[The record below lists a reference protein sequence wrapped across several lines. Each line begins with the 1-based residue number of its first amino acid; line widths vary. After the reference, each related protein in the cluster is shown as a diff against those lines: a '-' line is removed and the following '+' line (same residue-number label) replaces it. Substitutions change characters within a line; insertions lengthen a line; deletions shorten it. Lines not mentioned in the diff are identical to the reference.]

1 MVVSVTAVRAAP
13 ARSGAATFASPLRA
27 RALRHLASPAVRAHS
42 TSSNSKV
49 TTARLTAQQN
59 ASRRAGRNGIRYTT
73 AAAAVTAVALT
84 TWYATTSPV
93 YSEAAPSVATTG
105 DITPTTMSQQDQ
117 MRQRAKLQGV
127 YAWGSNRYN
136 VVAPDAPS
144 VTLIRS
150 PRSIP
155 FFDGVAL
162 RDINLQEKHGVAVDA
177 NGDVYQWG
185 LGFFDPSVREMT
197 AIEDVPLG
205 RRREKTG
212 ANLNAP
218 LGNTASLVLNPVKT
232 LTGKNIIKVEATEE
246 KIYALSKDGH
256 VYVFSAVQQL
266 QSKPKYPG
274 WSPNPLKLFNA
285 FASPTIDHEVLHP
298 APSAHWG
305 STEKVQDI
313 IAGSHHLLTVSN
325 KGRTFA
331 TPISE
336 EGNAFGQLG
345 TRRVWLN
352 APKTPDSKAGH
363 VETLLEPRVFAELEE
378 NHGGRPISTL
388 VPSSW
393 LPAPSTETY
402 RTSKPKASSEPVFQ
416 TSTDPAPP
424 PKPLTE
430 PTGSIRWCTTLHEI
444 PALRKLNIVQI
455 AAGNEHSLARTH
467 DGRVL
472 AWGRHTHGQCGLG
485 SNFSVECVP
494 VPTEVVLSR
503 SFSNNSLDVR
513 ATSIAAGAD
522 NSFFMTTRRESSGA
536 GNGLKIDLL
545 ASGKGQWGTIGN
557 AMWSQ
562 VVSQPSRVKTVSGLM
577 EFSEATG
584 KTHPVPIHSISIGK
598 PGHVALVLDTV
609 ESAGHLAFGRDVM
622 VWGANAGFQLG
633 LSKRSNLAV
642 PQHLKPLPA
651 LTSIAGGNVI
661 SEQDGLVVN
670 PAKAAAVA
678 AATLPTVDPK
688 LREAD
693 LHSGALTHMPHNRL
707 QLASRTKSDTHL
719 PPAIS
724 AKDQLAPVP
733 GASAVQI
740 QQGKTKKN
748 LTVEESIKAGTVS
761 TVVYW
766 KIVE

>member
-1 MVVSVTAVRAAP
+1 MRAPSTRAMIVKLPASSRASTTLTRAVQQ
-13 ARSGAATFASPLRA
+13 
-27 RALRHLASPAVRAHS
+27 RAHS
-42 TSSNSKV
+42 NSSK
-49 TTARLTAQQN
+49 ARFSNDSVSARASLSHN
-59 ASRRAGRNGIRYTT
+59 AGGRGSRYAT
-73 AAAAVTAVALT
+73 AAAAVTAAALT
-84 TWYATTSPV
+84 TWYSVSSPV
-93 YSEAAPSVATTG
+93 HSEAAPSVAPLG
-105 DITPTTMSQQDQ
+105 GASPPLVSQQDQ
-117 MRQRAKLQGV
+117 MRDRARLQGV

-185 LGFFDPSVREMT
+185 LGFFDPSVREVT
-197 AIEDVPLG
+197 AVEDVPLG
-205 RRREKTG
+205 RRREKAA
-212 ANLNAP
+212 ANLKAP
-218 LGNTASLVLNPVKT
+218 LANTASLVLNPVKT

-256 VYVFSAVQQL
+256 IYVFSAVQQ
-266 QSKPKYPG
+266 QQAKPKYPG
-274 WSPNPLKLFNA
+274 WSKNPFTLFNA
-285 FASPTIDHEVLHP
+285 FASSTIDHEVLHP

-305 STEKVQDI
+305 STEKVYDI
-313 IAGSHHLLTVSN
+313 VAGADHLLSVTN
-325 KGRTFA
+325 KGRTFV
-331 TPISE
+331 TPIGE
-336 EGNAFGQLG
+336 EANAFGQLG

-352 APKTPDSKAGH
+352 SPKTPDSKAGH
-363 VETLLEPRVFAELEE
+363 VETLLEPRVFAELEA
-378 NHGGRPISTL
+378 NHGGRPIASL
-388 VPSSW
+388 VPSDW
-393 LPAPSTETY
+393 LPAPPTQTN
-402 RTSKPKASSEPVFQ
+402 RTSKPQASSEPAFE

-424 PKPLTE
+424 PKPLAE
-430 PTGSIRWCTTLHEI
+430 PVNSIRWCTTLHEV
-444 PALRKLNIVQI
+444 PALRKVNVVQI

-485 SNFSVECVP
+485 TSFSMECVP

-503 SFSNNSLDVR
+503 SFSNSSLDVR

-522 NSFFMTTRRESSGA
+522 NSFFMTTRREA
-536 GNGLKIDLL
+536 GGKFKIDLL

-562 VVSQPSRVKTVSGLM
+562 VVSQPSRVKTVSGLI

-584 KTHPVPIHSISIGK
+584 QTHPVPIHSISVGK

-609 ESAGHLAFGRDVM
+609 EPDGHMAFGRDVM

-633 LSKRSNLAV
+633 VGKRSNLAV
-642 PQHLKPLPA
+642 PQHLKPLPG
-651 LTSIAGGNVI
+651 LTTVAGGNII
-661 SEQDGLVVN
+661 SEQDGLAVSPEKIAALAAPKPT
-670 PAKAAAVA
+670 PAF
-678 AATLPTVDPK
+678 DPK

-693 LHSGALTHMPHNRL
+693 LNSGALTHMPHNRL
-707 QLASRTKSDTHL
+707 QLASKTKTDTHL

-724 AKDQLAPVP
+724 HKDQLNPTATT
-733 GASAVQI
+733 AV

-748 LTVEESIKAGTVS
+748 VQIEESIKAGTVS
-761 TVVYW
+761 TVVFW
-766 KIVE
+766 KIHE

>member
-1 MVVSVTAVRAAP
+1 
-13 ARSGAATFASPLRA
+13 
-27 RALRHLASPAVRAHS
+27 
-42 TSSNSKV
+42 
-49 TTARLTAQQN
+49 
-59 ASRRAGRNGIRYTT
+59 
-73 AAAAVTAVALT
+73 
-84 TWYATTSPV
+84 
-93 YSEAAPSVATTG
+93 
-105 DITPTTMSQQDQ
+105 MSQQDQ
-117 MRQRAKLQGV
+117 MRQRAHLQGV

-136 VVAPDAPS
+136 VVAPDAPQ

-162 RDINLQEKHGVAVDA
+162 RDINLKEKHGVAVDA

-185 LGFFDPSVREMT
+185 LGFFDPAVLEPT

-205 RRREKTG
+205 RRREKAG
-212 ANLNAP
+212 ANLTAP
-218 LGNTASLVLNPVKT
+218 RGSTASLVLNPVKT
-232 LTGKNIIKVEATEE
+232 LTGKNIVKIEATEE

-256 VYVFSAVQQL
+256 IYVFSAVQQL
-266 QSKPKYPG
+266 QATPKYPG

-285 FASPTIDHEVLHP
+285 FAGADIDHEVLHP

-305 STEKVQDI
+305 STEKVHDI
-313 IAGSHHLLTVSN
+313 IVGDHHLLSVSN

-378 NHGGRPISTL
+378 NHGGRPVSTL
-388 VPSSW
+388 VPEGW
-393 LPAPSTETY
+393 LPAPTSETN
-402 RTSKPKASSEPVFQ
+402 RTTKPRARSEPAFE

-424 PKPLTE
+424 PKPLAE
-430 PTGSIRWCTTLHEI
+430 PVGSIRWCTTLHEI
-444 PALRKLNIVQI
+444 PALRNINVVQI

-485 SNFSVECVP
+485 PSFSMECVP

-503 SFSNNSLDVR
+503 SFPNSSMDVR
-513 ATSIAAGAD
+513 ASSIAAGAD
-522 NSFFMTTRRESSGA
+522 NSFFMTTRRESSG
-536 GNGLKIDLL
+536 GGIGMKIDLL
-545 ASGKGQWGTIGN
+545 SSGKGQWGTIGN

-577 EFSEATG
+577 EFSEASG
-584 KTHPVPIHSISIGK
+584 MTHPVPIHSISVGK

-651 LTSIAGGNVI
+651 LTAIAGGNII

-670 PAKAAAVA
+670 PAKAAAMSV
-678 AATLPTVDPK
+678 ATLPTADAK

-693 LHSGALTHMPHNRL
+693 INSGALTHMPHNRL
-707 QLASRTKSDTHL
+707 QLASKTKADTRL
-719 PPAIS
+719 PPSIA
-724 AKDQLAPVP
+724 AKDQLAAP
-733 GASAVQI
+733 GAGSAAAA
-740 QQGKTKKN
+740 QQGKTKKG

-766 KIVE
+766 KIIE

>member
-1 MVVSVTAVRAAP
+1 MKLASRTLCHQTSSSVRAY
-13 ARSGAATFASPLRA
+13 
-27 RALRHLASPAVRAHS
+27 S
-42 TSSNSKV
+42 TSSGFKI
-49 TTARLTAQQN
+49 TAARITAN
-59 ASRRAGRNGIRYTT
+59 GSASQRPTRNGARYS
-73 AAAAVTAVALT
+73 AAAAAAAAITVVALT
-84 TWYATTSPV
+84 TWRATSSPLHN
-93 YSEAAPSVATTG
+93 EAPAQSVAFND

-127 YAWGSNRYN
+127 FAWGSNRYN
-136 VVAPDAPS
+136 VVAPDAPQ

-177 NGDVYQWG
+177 NGDIYQWG

-197 AIEDVPLG
+197 AVEDVPLG

-212 ANLNAP
+212 ANQNAP
-218 LGNTASLVLNPVKT
+218 LGSTASLVLNPVKT
-232 LTGKNIIKVEATEE
+232 LTGKKIVKVEATEE
-246 KIYALSKDGH
+246 KVYALSKDGH

-266 QSKPKYPG
+266 QAKTKYPG

-285 FASPTIDHEVLHP
+285 FASATIDHEVLQP
-298 APSAHWG
+298 APSVRWG
-305 STEKVQDI
+305 STEKAVDI
-313 IAGSHHLLTVSN
+313 VAGNHHLLTISN

-331 TPISE
+331 TPIGE

-352 APKTPDSKAGH
+352 SPKTPDSKAGYI
-363 VETLLEPRVFAELEE
+363 ETLLEPRVFAELEE
-378 NHGGRPISTL
+378 NHGGRPIATL
-388 VPSSW
+388 VPSGW
-393 LPAPSTETY
+393 LPAPSSETN
-402 RTSKPKASSEPVFQ
+402 RTSKPKAIDEAVFE
-416 TSTDPAPP
+416 TSTNPAPP

-430 PTGSIRWCTTLHEI
+430 PSGSIRWCTTLHEI
-444 PALRKLNIVQI
+444 PALRNINVVQI
-455 AAGNEHSLARTH
+455 AAGSEHSLARTY

-472 AWGRHTHGQCGLG
+472 SWGRHTHGQCGLG
-485 SNFSVECVP
+485 PSFSMECVP

-503 SFSNNSLDVR
+503 SFPNSSADVR
-513 ATSIAAGAD
+513 ASSIAAGAD
-522 NSFFMTTRRESSGA
+522 NSFFMTTRREPSSV

-584 KTHPVPIHSISIGK
+584 MTHPVPIHSISIGK
-598 PGHVALVLDTV
+598 PGHAALVLDTV

-651 LTSIAGGNVI
+651 LTSTVGGSII

-670 PAKAAAVA
+670 PAKTAAFA
-678 AATLPTVDPK
+678 ATTLPTVDPK

-693 LHSGALTHMPHNRL
+693 INSGALTHMPHNRL
-707 QLASRTKSDTHL
+707 QLASKTKADTHL
-719 PPAIS
+719 PPTTLP
-724 AKDQLAPVP
+724 KDQLAAPATP
-733 GASAVQI
+733 SAVQK
-740 QQGKTKKN
+740 GKVKKG
-748 LTVEESIKAGTVS
+748 LMLEESIKAGTVS

-766 KIVE
+766 KILQ

>member
-1 MVVSVTAVRAAP
+1 MVVPMTVARAVP
-13 ARSGAATFASPLRA
+13 VRSGAVALRAPLRST
-27 RALRHLASPAVRAHS
+27 ALRHHASSSLRAHS
-42 TSSNSKV
+42 TSSGSRV
-49 TTARLTAQQN
+49 RTASIAAKETSARN
-59 ASRRAGRNGIRYTT
+59 AVRYGT

-93 YSEAAPSVATTG
+93 HSEAAAPSVAANA

-162 RDINLQEKHGVAVDA
+162 RDICLQEKHGVAVDA
-177 NGDVYQWG
+177 QGDVYQWG

-205 RRREKTG
+205 RRREKAA
-212 ANLNAP
+212 ANVRAP
-218 LGNTASLVLNPVKT
+218 LGDTATLVLNPVKT
-232 LTGKNIIKVEATEE
+232 LKGKNIIKVEATEE

-266 QSKPKYPG
+266 QQKPKYPD
-274 WSPNPLKLFNA
+274 WSSNPFKLFNA

-313 IAGSHHLLTVSN
+313 VAGSHHLLTVTN

-331 TPISE
+331 TPIGD

-363 VETLLEPRVFAELEE
+363 VETLLEPRVFAELEA
-378 NHGGRPISTL
+378 NHGGRPVSTL
-388 VPSSW
+388 VPSGW
-393 LPAPSTETY
+393 LPAPSSETD
-402 RTSKPKASSEPVFQ
+402 RTSKPKASSEPAFQ
-416 TSTDPAPP
+416 TSTDQPPP

-444 PALRKLNIVQI
+444 PALRNLNIVQI
-455 AAGNEHSLARTH
+455 AAGSEHSLARTY

-485 SNFSVECVP
+485 TNFSMECVP

-503 SFSNNSLDVR
+503 SFANSSMDVR

-522 NSFFMTTRRESSGA
+522 NSFFMTTRREQ
-536 GNGLKIDLL
+536 NGLKIDLL

-557 AMWSQ
+557 ATWSQ

-651 LTSIAGGNVI
+651 LTTVAGGNI
-661 SEQDGLVVN
+661 LSEQDGIVVS
-670 PAKAAAVA
+670 ASKAAAA
-678 AATLPTVDPK
+678 LPKASLPTVDPK

-693 LHSGALTHMPHNRL
+693 INSGALTHMPHNRL
-707 QLASRTKSDTHL
+707 QLASKTKADTHL
-719 PPAIS
+719 PPAVS
-724 AKDQLAPVP
+724 AKDQMHAQGTV
-733 GASAVQI
+733 AAETEK
-740 QQGKTKKN
+740 GKTKN

-766 KIVE
+766 KILD

>member
-1 MVVSVTAVRAAP
+1 MVAPIMVARAVP
-13 ARSGAATFASPLRA
+13 ARSGAVTMLTSSALPRRAASSL
-27 RALRHLASPAVRAHS
+27 RAHS
-42 TSSNSKV
+42 TSSSSR
-49 TTARLTAQQN
+49 TASQPAG
-59 ASRRAGRNGIRYTT
+59 RAGPRYAA
-73 AAAAVTAVALT
+73 AAAAVTAAALT
-84 TWYATTSPV
+84 TWYATATPV
-93 YSEAAPSVATTG
+93 HNEAAPSVATNS

-136 VVAPDAPS
+136 VVAPDAPQ
-144 VTLIRS
+144 VTLVRS

-185 LGFFDPSVREMT
+185 LGFFDPALREAA

-205 RRREKTG
+205 RRREKAS

-218 LGNTASLVLNPVKT
+218 LGSTASLVLNPVKT

-256 VYVFSAVQQL
+256 VYVFSVVQQL

-285 FASPTIDHEVLHP
+285 FASATIDHEVLHP

-305 STEKVQDI
+305 STEKVYDI
-313 IAGSHHLLTVSN
+313 VAGDHHLLSISN
-325 KGRTFA
+325 KGRAFA
-331 TPISE
+331 TPIGE

-352 APKTPDSKAGH
+352 SPRTPDSKPGH

-378 NHGGRPISTL
+378 NHGGRPIATL
-388 VPSSW
+388 VPSGW
-393 LPAPSTETY
+393 LPAPSSETN
-402 RTSKPKASSEPVFQ
+402 RTSKPRASSEPAFE

-430 PTGSIRWCTTLHEI
+430 PSGSIRWCTTLHEI
-444 PALRKLNIVQI
+444 PALRNVNIVQI

-485 SNFSVECVP
+485 PSFSMECVP

-503 SFSNNSLDVR
+503 SFPNSSLDVR
-513 ATSIAAGAD
+513 ASSIAAGAD
-522 NSFFMTTRRESSGA
+522 NSFFMTTRRESGGA

-577 EFSEATG
+577 EFSEASG
-584 KTHPVPIHSISIGK
+584 MTHPVPIHSISIGK
-598 PGHVALVLDTV
+598 PGHAALVLDTV
-609 ESAGHLAFGRDVM
+609 ETAGHLAFGRDVM

-642 PQHLKPLPA
+642 PQHLKPLPP
-651 LTSIAGGNVI
+651 LTSVAGGSVL
-661 SEQDGLVVN
+661 SEQDGLVVSA
-670 PAKAAAVA
+670 AKTAAVE
-678 AATLPTVDPK
+678 AATMPTVDPK

-693 LHSGALTHMPHNRL
+693 INSGALTHMPHNRL
-707 QLASRTKSDTHL
+707 QLASKTKSDTQL
-719 PPAIS
+719 PPTIS
-724 AKDQLAPVP
+724 AEGQLAPVAP
-733 GASAVQI
+733 GAAAAPTQP
-740 QQGKTKKN
+740 GKAKKG
-748 LTVEESIKAGTVS
+748 LTVEESIKAGTLS

-766 KIVE
+766 KIVD

>member
-1 MVVSVTAVRAAP
+1 
-13 ARSGAATFASPLRA
+13 
-27 RALRHLASPAVRAHS
+27 
-42 TSSNSKV
+42 
-49 TTARLTAQQN
+49 
-59 ASRRAGRNGIRYTT
+59 
-73 AAAAVTAVALT
+73 
-84 TWYATTSPV
+84 
-93 YSEAAPSVATTG
+93 
-105 DITPTTMSQQDQ
+105 MSQQDQ
-117 MRQRAKLQGV
+117 MRHRAKLQGV

-205 RRREKTG
+205 RRREKSG
-212 ANLNAP
+212 ANTNSP
-218 LGNTASLVLNPVKT
+218 LGNTAGLVLNPVKT
-232 LTGKNIIKVEATEE
+232 LTGKNIVKVEATEE
-246 KIYALSKDGH
+246 KIYALSRDGH
-256 VYVFSAVQQL
+256 VYVFSAVQQQ
-266 QSKPKYPG
+266 QSKPKYPS

-285 FASPTIDHEVLHP
+285 FAAPTIDHEVLHP

-305 STEKVQDI
+305 STEKAFDI
-313 IAGSHHLLTVSN
+313 VAGSHHLLTVTN

-331 TPISE
+331 TPIGE
-336 EGNAFGQLG
+336 DGNAFGQLG

-352 APKTPDSKAGH
+352 SPKTPDSNAGH
-363 VETLLEPRVFAELEE
+363 VETLLEPRVFAELED
-378 NHGGRPISTL
+378 NHGGRPIATL

-393 LPAPSTETY
+393 LPAPSTETD
-402 RTSKPKASSEPVFQ
+402 RTSKPQASNQPAFE
-416 TSTDPAPP
+416 TSTDHAPP

-430 PTGSIRWCTTLHEI
+430 PSSSIRWCTTLHEI
-444 PALRKLNIVQI
+444 PALRNLHIVQI
-455 AAGNEHSLARTH
+455 AAGSDHSLARTH

-472 AWGRHTHGQCGLG
+472 AWGRQTHGQCGLG
-485 SNFSVECVP
+485 TNFTMECVP

-503 SFSNNSLDVR
+503 SFSNSSLDVR
-513 ATSIAAGAD
+513 ASSIAAGAD
-522 NSFFMTTRRESSGA
+522 NSFFMTTRRESGSA

-545 ASGKGQWGTIGN
+545 AAGKGQWGTIGN

-584 KTHPVPIHSISIGK
+584 MTHPVPIHSISVGK
-598 PGHVALVLDTV
+598 PGHVALVLDTI
-609 ESAGHLAFGRDVM
+609 ESTGHLAFGRDVM
-622 VWGANAGFQLG
+622 IWGANAGFQLG
-633 LSKRSNLAV
+633 LGKRSNLAV

-661 SEQDGLVVN
+661 SEQDGLVVS
-670 PAKAAAVA
+670 PSKTAAVA
-678 AATLPTVDPK
+678 ATTLPTVDPK

-707 QLASRTKSDTHL
+707 QLASRTKVDTHL
-719 PPAIS
+719 PPVVS
-724 AKDQLAPVP
+724 SRDQLAEAKAAPA
-733 GASAVQI
+733 ASVQP
-740 QQGKTKKN
+740 GKTKKG

-766 KIVE
+766 KILE

>member
-1 MVVSVTAVRAAP
+1 MVGPMTAARAVP
-13 ARSGAATFASPLRA
+13 IRSGTAALRAPLRSSA
-27 RALRHLASPAVRAHS
+27 FRHHASSSLRAHS
-42 TSSNSKV
+42 TSSGSKV
-49 TTARLTAQQN
+49 KVASITAGGSPSA
-59 ASRRAGRNGIRYTT
+59 RNKLRYAT
-73 AAAAVTAVALT
+73 AAGAVTAVALT
-84 TWYATTSPV
+84 TWYSTTSPV
-93 YSEAAPSVATTG
+93 YCEAAQSVATNA

-162 RDINLQEKHGVAVDA
+162 RDICLQEKHGVAVDA
-177 NGDVYQWG
+177 EGDVYQWG

-205 RRREKTG
+205 RKREKAT
-212 ANLNAP
+212 ANVRAP
-218 LGNTASLVLNPVKT
+218 LGGTATFVLNPVKT
-232 LTGKNIIKVEATEE
+232 LKGKNIIKVEATEE

-274 WSPNPLKLFNA
+274 LSANPSKLFNA

-305 STEKVQDI
+305 STEKVQDVV
-313 IAGSHHLLTVSN
+313 AGSHHLITVTN

-331 TPISE
+331 TPIGD

-363 VETLLEPRVFAELEE
+363 VETLLEPRVFAELEA
-378 NHGGRPISTL
+378 NHGGRPVSTL
-388 VPSSW
+388 VPSGW
-393 LPAPSTETY
+393 LPAPSTETD
-402 RTSKPKASSEPVFQ
+402 RTSKPKSSSEPAFE
-416 TSTDPAPP
+416 TNTDQAPP

-430 PTGSIRWCTTLHEI
+430 PIGSIRWCTTLHEI
-444 PALRKLNIVQI
+444 PALRNLNIVQI
-455 AAGNEHSLARTH
+455 AAGSEHSLARTH

-485 SNFSVECVP
+485 TNFSMECVP

-503 SFSNNSLDVR
+503 SFANSSMDVR
-513 ATSIAAGAD
+513 ASSIAAGAD
-522 NSFFMTTRRESSGA
+522 NSFFMTTRREQ
-536 GNGLKIDLL
+536 NGMKIDLL
-545 ASGKGQWGTIGN
+545 ASGKGQWGSIGN

-609 ESAGHLAFGRDVM
+609 ESADHLAFGRDVM

-651 LTSIAGGNVI
+651 LTTVGGGNI
-661 SEQDGLVVN
+661 LSEQDGIVVSA
-670 PAKAAAVA
+670 AKAAALPQA
-678 AATLPTVDPK
+678 SLPTVDPK
-688 LREAD
+688 LGEAD
-693 LHSGALTHMPHNRL
+693 INSGALTHMPHNRL
-707 QLASRTKSDTHL
+707 QLASKTKANTYL
-719 PPAIS
+719 PPTDS
-724 AKDQLAPVP
+724 SKDQMTTAPATVP
-733 GASAVQI
+733 AQTEK
-740 QQGKTKKN
+740 GKIKKN
-748 LTVEESIKAGTVS
+748 LTMEESIKAGTVS

-766 KIVE
+766 KILD

>member
-1 MVVSVTAVRAAP
+1 MKLASRTLCHQTSSSVRAY
-13 ARSGAATFASPLRA
+13 
-27 RALRHLASPAVRAHS
+27 S
-42 TSSNSKV
+42 TSSGFKI
-49 TTARLTAQQN
+49 TAARITAN
-59 ASRRAGRNGIRYTT
+59 GSASQRPTRNGARYS
-73 AAAAVTAVALT
+73 AAAAAAAAITVVALT
-84 TWYATTSPV
+84 TWRATSSPLHN
-93 YSEAAPSVATTG
+93 EAPAQSVAFND

-127 YAWGSNRYN
+127 FAWGSNRYN
-136 VVAPDAPS
+136 VVAPDAPQ

-177 NGDVYQWG
+177 NGDIYQWG

-197 AIEDVPLG
+197 AVEDVPLG

-212 ANLNAP
+212 ANQNAP
-218 LGNTASLVLNPVKT
+218 LGSTASLVLNPVKT
-232 LTGKNIIKVEATEE
+232 LTGKKIVKVEATEE
-246 KIYALSKDGH
+246 KVYALSKDGH

-266 QSKPKYPG
+266 QAKTKYPG

-285 FASPTIDHEVLHP
+285 FASATIDHEVLQP
-298 APSAHWG
+298 APSVRWG
-305 STEKVQDI
+305 STEKAVDI
-313 IAGSHHLLTVSN
+313 VAGNHHLLTISN

-331 TPISE
+331 TPIGE

-352 APKTPDSKAGH
+352 SPKTPDSKAGYI
-363 VETLLEPRVFAELEE
+363 ETLLEPRVFAELEE
-378 NHGGRPISTL
+378 NHGGRPIATL
-388 VPSSW
+388 VPSGW
-393 LPAPSTETY
+393 LPAPSSETN
-402 RTSKPKASSEPVFQ
+402 RTSKPKAIDEAVFE
-416 TSTDPAPP
+416 TSTNPAPP

-430 PTGSIRWCTTLHEI
+430 PSGSIRWCTTLHEI
-444 PALRKLNIVQI
+444 PALRNINVVQI
-455 AAGNEHSLARTH
+455 AAGSEHSLARTY

-472 AWGRHTHGQCGLG
+472 SWGRHTHGQCGLG
-485 SNFSVECVP
+485 PSFSMECVP

-503 SFSNNSLDVR
+503 SFPNSSADVR
-513 ATSIAAGAD
+513 ASSIAAGAD
-522 NSFFMTTRRESSGA
+522 NSFFMTTRREPSSV

-584 KTHPVPIHSISIGK
+584 MTHPVPIHSISIGK
-598 PGHVALVLDTV
+598 PGHAALVLDTV

-651 LTSIAGGNVI
+651 LTSTVGGSII

-670 PAKAAAVA
+670 PAKTAAFA
-678 AATLPTVDPK
+678 ATTLPTVDPK

-693 LHSGALTHMPHNRL
+693 INSGALTHMPHNRL
-707 QLASRTKSDTHL
+707 QLASKTKADTHL
-719 PPAIS
+719 PPTILP
-724 AKDQLAPVP
+724 KDQLAAPATP
-733 GASAVQI
+733 SAVQK
-740 QQGKTKKN
+740 GKVKKG
-748 LTVEESIKAGTVS
+748 LMLEESIKAGTVS

-766 KIVE
+766 KILQ